1 MPLTQEEFLQL
12 EQKARELRKLTIDT
26 VVWAGSGH
34 VGGSLSSTDIL
45 TILYHKYMRIDVSN
59 PSWED
64 RDRFILSKG
73 HIGVGFAPVLADK
86 GFFPKQ
92 WLETFN
98 HTHSKLGMHLDKN
111 KVPGLD
117 ASTGSLG
124 HGLPI
129 AFGLGLS
136 AKLKDQTFKTY
147 CLIGDGESNEGSNW
161 EAAMAIA
168 HYKLTNVIPIIDR
181 NNCMMDGR
189 TEEVMGLEP
198 LDEKWKAFGF
208 KVVTVKDGHNMYQL
222 AEALEQAHATKDAPT
237 VIILHTKKGCGVAHI
252 TDDYRYH
259 YAGFDAEKHTQC
271 LREIDEYHDLRLKRE
286 EA

>member
-1 MPLTQEEFLQL
+1 MPLDKEEFLRL
-12 EQKARELRKLTIDT
+12 DQKARDLRKLIINT

-34 VGGSLSSTDIL
+34 VGGSLSSIDML
-45 TILYHKYMRIDVSN
+45 TLLYHKYMNIDVSN
-59 PSWED
+59 PEWED

-86 GFFPKQ
+86 GYFPLE

-98 HTHSKLGMHLDKN
+98 HTHSMLGMHLDKN

-124 HGLPI
+124 HGLPL
-129 AFGLGLS
+129 AFGLAMS
-136 AKLKDQTFKTY
+136 ARLKKQNFKTY

-168 HYKLTNVIPIIDR
+168 HYNLTNVISIVDR

-198 LDEKWKAFGF
+198 LGEKWRAFGF
-208 KVVTVKDGHNMYQL
+208 NVIEVEDGNDLHQL
-222 AEALEQAHATKDAPT
+222 AAALDLAQDEEEKPS
-237 VIILHTKKGCGVAHI
+237 VIIMNTKKGCGVAHI

-259 YAGFDAEKHTQC
+259 YAGFDGEKQAQC
-271 LREIDEYHDLRLKRE
+271 MREIDEYHDARMQ
-286 EA
+286 A

>member
-1 MPLTQEEFLQL
+1 MPLEKEDYLRL
-12 EQKARELRKLTIDT
+12 EQKARDLRKLIINT

-34 VGGSLSSTDIL
+34 VGGSLSAIDML
-45 TILYHKYMRIDVSN
+45 TVLYHKYMNIDVSN

-73 HIGVGFAPVLADK
+73 HVGVGFAPVLADK
-86 GFFPKQ
+86 GYFPLE

-124 HGLPI
+124 HGLPL
-129 AFGLGLS
+129 AFGLAMS
-136 AKLKDQTFKTY
+136 ARLKKQDFKTY

-181 NNCMMDGR
+181 NHCMMDGR
-189 TEEVMGLEP
+189 TEDVMGLEP

-208 KVVTVKDGHNMYQL
+208 DVIAVEDGNDINQL
-222 AEALEQAHATKDAPT
+222 AEAIEKAHKAVDKPV
-237 VIILHTKKGCGVAHI
+237 VIIMETKKGCGVAHI
-252 TDDYRYH
+252 SDDYRYH
-259 YAGFDAEKHTQC
+259 YAGFDGEKQAQC
-271 LREIDEYHDLRLKRE
+271 MREIDEYHDARLKG
-286 EA
+286 

>member
-1 MPLTQEEFLQL
+1 MALTKDEFLRL
-12 EQKARELRKLTIDT
+12 EQKARELRKLTINT

-34 VGGSLSSTDIL
+34 IGGSLSSIDIL
-45 TILYHKYMRIDVSN
+45 TILYHKYMNIDVSN
-59 PSWED
+59 PEWED

-86 GFFPKQ
+86 GFFPVE

-117 ASTGSLG
+117 ASSGSLG

-136 AKLKDQTFKTY
+136 ARLRGQDFTTY

-181 NNCMMDGR
+181 NHCMMDGR
-189 TEEVMGLEP
+189 TEDVMGLDP
-198 LDEKWKAFGF
+198 LDKKWEAFGF
-208 KVVTVKDGHNMYQL
+208 QVISVADGHNMYQL
-222 AEALEQAHATKDAPT
+222 AEAIERAKSSTERPS
-237 VIILHTKKGCGVAHI
+237 VIILETKKGCGVAHI
-252 TDDYRYH
+252 TDNYKYH
-259 YAGFDAEKHTQC
+259 YAGFDEEKHQQC
-271 LREIDEYHDLRLKRE
+271 LREIDEYHDARLTGQE
-286 EA
+286 V

>member
-1 MPLTQEEFLQL
+1 MPLQKEEYLRL
-12 EQKARELRKLTIDT
+12 EQKARDLRKLIINT

-34 VGGSLSSTDIL
+34 VGGSLSAIDML
-45 TILYHKYMRIDVSN
+45 TLLYHKYMNIDVAN
-59 PSWED
+59 PEWED

-86 GFFPKQ
+86 GFFPME

-98 HTHSKLGMHLDKN
+98 HTHSQLGMHLDKN

-117 ASTGSLG
+117 ASSGSLG
-124 HGLPI
+124 HGLPL
-129 AFGLGLS
+129 AFGLAMS
-136 AKLKDQTFKTY
+136 ARLKKQNFRTF

-168 HYKLTNVIPIIDR
+168 HYKLTSVIPIIDR

-198 LDEKWKAFGF
+198 LDKKWEAFGF
-208 KVVTVKDGHNMYQL
+208 RVINVKDGNDLNQL
-222 AEALEQAHATKDAPT
+222 SDALETAMDSEDKPS
-237 VIILHTKKGCGVAHI
+237 VIIMQTKKGCGVAHI

-259 YAGFDAEKHTQC
+259 YAGFDGEKQEQC
-271 LREIDEYHDLRLKRE
+271 MREIDEYHDQRIGAE
-286 EA
+286 V